1 MIMNRNTTTGI
12 FLIVVGISLMT
23 MVSRFRSEDDAGD
36 FTRQELEILDG
47 ADSFMRVL
55 TIEKPRDLAVLRAQS
70 SDFSSEALLS
80 EEFERLS
87 ELMVATVTHAVPGRR
102 GHCRSTGGPEPQS
115 GCCSTL

>member
-1 MIMNRNTTTGI
+1 MIMNRNTTIGI

-55 TIEKPRDLAVLRAQS
+55 TRTTWPYFVPRAVISLPRRFYPRS
-70 SDFSSEALLS
+70 SPDWPS
-80 EEFERLS
+80 
-87 ELMVATVTHAVPGRR
+87 
-102 GHCRSTGGPEPQS
+102 
-115 GCCSTL
+115 